1 MDEPEPEPEPEPELE
16 PERSPKRRR
25 LSHQDSIEVRAEDI
39 EEASSEPLEPR
50 VDSIT
55 VCQSPEPSSADTTL
69 ELPSSCPIE
78 VEIPEEAS
86 ICTPQ
91 AVRQAIHVALPVSS
105 SPLSSPPQ
113 EDFLIPP
120 SAFRPRSPPSSLPQ
134 RQTRSRVAR
143 LTAHPPSSS
152 PLSSPPPLCYDPYQ
166 VEALSDSSPSR
177 RSSSSQSDLED
188 SFPMR
193 LFGSSQASNQR
204 ASLPNMKGKDLFDA
218 SIWSDPLRTSVFYTF
233 ATSLRQKIRDC
244 EPTTSHRFIS
254 HLRDRGKLV
263 RCYTQN
269 IDRIEEKVGLST
281 SLQDGAGS
289 KGRFSRRSTANFAQ
303 LSKMVDEVNDSKN
316 GSAPSAS
323 QSQSEDGTR
332 TPTDAETPNAEAP
345 KAPKLEPSRSSGVE
359 CVFLHGSLECLRCF
373 RCGLNTVWDDG
384 REKETMSGHQPECP
398 HCIGATVAREER
410 GKRALG
416 VGKLRPDIVLY
427 GEEHPNA
434 HLIGPIVTH
443 DISLCPDLLLILGT
457 SLRVHGLKVMVRE
470 FANAIHNR
478 GGKVVFVNFTKPPE
492 SSWGDFIDYWVQW
505 DCDAWV
511 DDLQGRVPKLWEA
524 PQAPKE
530 RPTAK
535 NPVAMRDSRA
545 NGAWC
550 TKKILDELSRIT
562 GSRELPP
569 PSEPDQPKTTKSSK
583 KAEKRLSV
591 EGTIQVQTP
600 DESEDESPKD
610 AIVVVEET
618 QIVATPDACV
628 VEATI
633 EVVEKPSVAQK
644 ATRLRR
650 GRKSAPAAL
659 ARGKKKQPS
668 STLNPNHGRANKAVE
683 AQEPEPQ
690 LVPQAEPQP
699 ESQDQ
704 SQQEPEPEPQP
715 ALPSMVEFEI
725 EASVDAPS
733 LIQVYPEHRP
743 DSHPDADL
751 PTQPEYPIV
760 VHQPHFVESLPS
772 SPHIRDLHSAVGSI
786 LRSVKDNPRI
796 RKRKKIYGDE
806 DGGQRAPKRPHNA
819 ARPTGVQLEASD
831 MFGSFSAT
839 NTPTPPKKSA
849 KIRRRRTD
857 GSPERSLPSI
867 QHVQASPPLLDD
879 QSLPPLQ
886 NIQPLSVL
894 DGQSLPPLQDMQSP
908 QPLLDRQSLPPLL
921 DRQSLPPLRNMQPST
936 PPQLDLRPPPIEPL
950 SPPQGPPQGPCHQFG
965 RDLRRVSANLQR
977 EIDDGM
983 RQAEMHREAM
993 DRMYQWP
1000 QPSHWPQNAHTTTT
1014 VTSAAATP
1022 TFISTPMSSA
1032 PTPFASAPQ
1041 LAPQHPVA
1049 IGPDAVRNEKEN
1061 EAAMSLVNLKW
1072 INCWDK
1078 VAGWLS

>member
-1 MDEPEPEPEPEPELE
+1 MEEPELE
-16 PERSPKRRR
+16 LELERSPKRRR
-25 LSHQDSIEVRAEDI
+25 LSHEDSIEVRAEDI

-78 VEIPEEAS
+78 VEIPEESS

-91 AVRQAIHVALPVSS
+91 PVRQAIHVALPVSS
-105 SPLSSPPQ
+105 SPLSSPPL
-113 EDFLIPP
+113 EDFIIPP
-120 SAFRPRSPPSSLPQ
+120 SAFRPRSPPSSFPQ
-134 RQTRSRVAR
+134 RQTRSRVAQ
-143 LTAHPPSSS
+143 LTSHPPSSS

-177 RSSSSQSDLED
+177 RSSTSQSDLED

-193 LFGSSQASNQR
+193 LFGSSQGSSNQR
-204 ASLPNMKGKDLFDA
+204 AALPNMKGKDLFDA
-218 SIWSDPLRTSVFYTF
+218 SIWSDPVRTSVFYTF

-281 SLQDGAGS
+281 ALQDGPGS
-289 KGRFSRRSTANFAQ
+289 KGRFSRRSTANIAQ
-303 LSKMVDEVNDSKN
+303 LSKMVDEVNDIKN
-316 GSAPSAS
+316 GAAPSAS

-332 TPTDAETPNAEAP
+332 TPTDAETPTAEAP

-373 RCGLNTVWDDG
+373 RCGLNTTWDDG
-384 REKETMSGHQPECP
+384 RETETMSGHQPECP

-530 RPTAK
+530 KPMAK

-583 KAEKRLSV
+583 KSEKRLSL

-600 DESEDESPKD
+600 EESEDESPKD

-618 QIVATPDACV
+618 QIVATPDTCV

-633 EVVEKPSVAQK
+633 EVAEKPSVAQK
-644 ATRLRR
+644 ATRPKRA
-650 GRKSAPAAL
+650 RKSAPAAL
-659 ARGKKKQPS
+659 ERGKKKQPS
-668 STLNPNHGRANKAVE
+668 STLNPNHGRASKAIE
-683 AQEPEPQ
+683 AQESEPQ
-690 LVPQAEPQP
+690 SVPQAEPQSGP
-699 ESQDQ
+699 QPAPQDQ
-704 SQQEPEPEPQP
+704 SEQEPEPEPQP
-715 ALPSMVEFEI
+715 ALPSMVEFEV

-733 LIQVYPEHRP
+733 LIQVYPGRRS
-743 DSHPDADL
+743 DSQPDAEL
-751 PTQPEYPIV
+751 QAQPEYPIAL
-760 VHQPHFVESLPS
+760 HQPHYVESLPP
-772 SPHIRDLHSAVGSI
+772 SPRIRDLHSAVGSI

-806 DGGQRAPKRPHNA
+806 DGGQPAPKRPQNA
-819 ARPTGVQLEASD
+819 AQPTGLQLEASD
-831 MFGSFSAT
+831 MFGSFSVA
-839 NTPTPPKKSA
+839 NTPGPPKKSA

-867 QHVQASPPLLDD
+867 QHMQSPPPLLDA
-879 QSLPPLQ
+879 
-886 NIQPLSVL
+886 
-894 DGQSLPPLQDMQSP
+894 QSLPPLQDMQP
-908 QPLLDRQSLPPLL
+908 PRPLLDRESLPPLQDMQPPPPLL
-921 DRQSLPPLRNMQPST
+921 DGESLPPLQNTQPPT
-936 PPQLDLRPPPIEPL
+936 PPQLDPRPPPIEPL

-983 RQAEMHREAM
+983 RVAEMHQEAM

-1000 QPSHWPQNAHTTTT
+1000 QPTQPTYWPQNAHTTAT
-1014 VTSAAATP
+1014 VTPAAATP
-1022 TFISTPMSSA
+1022 TFISTPTPSA
-1032 PTPFASAPQ
+1032 PAPFTPTPPLPVPQNPEAPG
-1041 LAPQHPVA
+1041 L
-1049 IGPDAVRNEKEN
+1049 DAVRNAKEN
-1061 EAAMSLVNLKW
+1061 EAAISLVHLKW
-1072 INCWDK
+1072 INYWDTITDFLPFGK
-1078 VAGWLS
+1078 